1 MDEFLNGDNE
11 EGGDLPSEILIPKY
25 QLQVKVSLNSID
37 LKILYSLS
45 TIYRISPT
53 KLQS

>member
-25 QLQVKVSLNSID
+25 QLQV
-37 LKILYSLS
+37 
-45 TIYRISPT
+45 RICHNHV
-53 KLQS
+53 